1 MSDLEGMT
9 KLKLKILDCE
19 DPERRKVYI
28 HKLEKLKVWEHPRVT
43 EKFRELRQKNVISW

>member
-19 DPERRKVYI
+19 DPELRKLYI
-28 HKLEKLKVWEHPRVT
+28 RKLEKLKTWEHSRVT
-43 EKFRELRQKNVISW
+43 EKFRELRQKNIIT